1 MLRLEHALLEGAVA
15 TVEGDL
21 DYDGPIKDISME
33 TAIHLLR
40 VHQRRRGERRYQLA
54 PHERV
59 RTLAD
64 VQSSILRKLQ
74 MIERHGQAAA
84 EKPWL
89 FDGTPVADR
98 LPPGI
103 ERPDD

>member
-1 MLRLEHALLEGAVA
+1 VA

-40 VHQRRRGERRYQLA
+40 VHQRRRGERRYKRA
-54 PHERV
+54 PHERA
-59 RTLAD
+59 RTLD
-64 VQSSILRKLQ
+64 EVRGSILRKLD
-74 MIERHGQAAA
+74 MISRHAQAAA

-89 FDGTPVADR
+89 FDGTPVADS